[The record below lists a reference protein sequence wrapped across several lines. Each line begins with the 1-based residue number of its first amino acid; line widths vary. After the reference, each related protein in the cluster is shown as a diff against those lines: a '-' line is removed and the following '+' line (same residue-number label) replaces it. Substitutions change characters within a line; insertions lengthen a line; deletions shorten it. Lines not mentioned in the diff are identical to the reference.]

1 VRTYRR
7 TGYAVAALAAA
18 ALAAAGC
25 SSSSSSSSSSA
36 PASSA
41 AASGAA
47 APSSSS
53 TAVSTASGSGGQGAQ
68 SVTNYLSYVGG
79 KAGPANKS
87 LPPVYIGYVNQ
98 QGGPTAVGLL
108 ATAGAQMAVNYANA
122 ELGGVDGHP
131 IVVQKCTINVEE
143 DGQSCGTQFANNPN
157 IKAVLTGTLLAGAQG
172 LYGALNGKKPVL
184 IGNGLT
190 TTDFTTPA
198 GYSFTTGAVGVVT
211 GMAMYVAD
219 MYKPKPK
226 KVAVMYGNNPSA
238 QGAYQLLML
247 PVLKKAGINVAGVQV
262 ADPGGTAAQVQ
273 TAIQNVGADSADVF
287 ITLTTQPECIAT
299 YDAIQALN
307 IHPTVVTTGLCF
319 GTALTDH
326 IHQRGET
333 GVMPNGWYFGDY
345 GYHYFLPDVES
356 GMQTYIDK
364 VHQYGV
370 PAPGAR
376 TLEYTGFGGPTFAN
390 VMTLVKFANSLGYD
404 KVTPDGLLGLIKG
417 FKGPMMLQV
426 GPISWGHVVVAGQPV
441 FVSLCATQM
450 GILHYKNLKW
460 SEIAGGVNG
469 HPIDA
474 AKANV

>member
-1 VRTYRR
+1 MRHTKRVLVACATLTLLLGACVDSSIK
-7 TGYAVAALAAA
+7 TGQSGDVTTTPNTPTAPQGPTTTT
-18 ALAAAGC
+18 AG
-25 SSSSSSSSSSA
+25 SSA
-36 PASSA
+36 D
-41 AASGAA
+41 
-47 APSSSS
+47 
-53 TAVSTASGSGGQGAQ
+53 
-68 SVTNYLSYVGG
+68 TNWALGYTGG
-79 KAGPANKS
+79 KAGQASGAPFT
-87 LPPVYIGYVNQ
+87 IGYANQ
-98 QGGPTAVGLL
+98 ESLFPEATIGLDAAVKF
-108 ATAGAQMAVNYANA
+108 ANA
-122 ELGGVDGHP
+122 ELGGIDGHP

-157 IKAVLTGTLLAGAQG
+157 IKAVLTGTLLVGAQG

-299 YDAIQALN
+299 YDAIQSLN

-319 GTALTDH
+319 GTPMTNH
-326 IHQRGET
+326 IQAAGEK
-333 GVMPNGWYFGDY
+333 GVMPDGWYFGDY
-345 GYHYFLPDVES
+345 GYHYFLPDVKS

-364 VHQYGV
+364 VRQYGV
-370 PAPGAR
+370 PAPGAK
-376 TLEYTGFGGPTFAN
+376 TLEYTGFAGPTFAN
-390 VMTLVKFANSLGYD
+390 VLTLVKFANAIGYA
-404 KVTPDGLLGLIKG
+404 KISTPNLLQQIKS

-426 GPISWGHVVVAGQPV
+426 GPIDCGHVSVAGQKL

-450 GILHYKNLKW
+450 GILRYKNLKW

-469 HPIDA
+469 HPIDS